1 MKAALVLT
9 TLLAAAPATA
19 ETCAQYADP
28 LAYNSCLAR
37 QGPSARAV
45 HMSAAPAAGVPRR
58 TGARVVPCG
67 RRGRS
72 EMVFSIRK

>member
-9 TLLAAAPATA
+9 ALLAAAPAAA
-19 ETCAQYADP
+19 ENCAQYADP
-28 LAYNSCLAR
+28 LAYNACLAR

-45 HMSAAPAAGVPRR
+45 HMTAAPAAGVPRR
-58 TGARVVPCG
+58 AGGRVVASG